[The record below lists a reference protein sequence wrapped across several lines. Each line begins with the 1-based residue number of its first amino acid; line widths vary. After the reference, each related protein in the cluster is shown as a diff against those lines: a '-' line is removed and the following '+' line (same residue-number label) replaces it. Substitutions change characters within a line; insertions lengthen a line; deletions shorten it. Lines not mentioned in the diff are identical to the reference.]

1 MNRETEGTLMA
12 FAVLFLLG
20 LEPVV
25 IKANPVNPLAFAS
38 LSAIIAS
45 LLLWPVLLTGD
56 YTGELRE
63 KPGEMKKA
71 FLTGL
76 FATTIAYSL
85 FSYGTRLSTAVNSA
99 IITRFEVFYSFLISW
114 LILGEKITGR
124 ALLSATALFTG
135 VFLVV
140 AQGKRPEL
148 LKGDLLLLLTPL
160 FWQLG
165 HAMAKRTDYSP
176 ITIATLRNTF
186 GGLLLLVPAVMTGFE
201 FTGLA
206 LAEGLIIALT
216 QSLWYSAIARIN
228 LSKATAILTPAPAL
242 TVLLSIL
249 FLGEGI
255 TPYHIAGLT
264 LISAGTLLISREK
277 SGVRK

>member
-1 MNRETEGTLMA
+1 M
-12 FAVLFLLG
+12 
-20 LEPVV
+20 
-25 IKANPVNPLAFAS
+25 
-38 LSAIIAS
+38 
-45 LLLWPVLLTGD
+45 
-56 YTGELRE
+56 
-63 KPGEMKKA
+63 
-71 FLTGL
+71 
-76 FATTIAYSL
+76 
-85 FSYGTRLSTAVNSA
+85 
-99 IITRFEVFYSFLISW
+99 FYSFIISW

-124 ALLSATALFTG
+124 ALLSAMALFTG

-140 AQGKRPEL
+140 AHGKRPEL

-165 HAMAKRTDYSP
+165 HVMAKRTDYSP

-186 GGLLLLVPAVMTGFE
+186 GGLLLLVPAVMAGFG
-201 FTGLA
+201 FTRLA

-242 TVLLSIL
+242 TVLLSIP
-249 FLGEGI
+249 FLGERV
-255 TPYHIAGLT
+255 TSYHIAGLT
-264 LISAGTLLISREK
+264 LITAGTLLISREK